1 MVRDLARQLN
11 KQARLEIQGQQTGVD
26 REILDRL
33 EAPLTH
39 LLRNGLDHG
48 LETPAERQAA
58 GKPAEGLLTLTARHH
73 SGQLHVTVADD
84 GRGIDLERLRAQVT
98 ARELISAELAA
109 RLSEPELLEF
119 LFLPGFS
126 TANAVTEL
134 SGRGVGLDVVRS
146 FTQSV
151 GGLVRVENRPGAGL
165 LFHLQ
170 LPITLSVV
178 RALLVEVGG
187 EPLAIPLARIHQLA
201 STNRDAIRTLEG
213 RWYLTVDQA
222 NIGLV
227 DARELLELPSP
238 RPRPAQWPVVILGD
252 RIRGY
257 GLVVDRLLGESK
269 LVVRHLDA
277 QLGKVRDVASVSLL
291 NDGSPVLIL
300 DPEDL
305 IRSIENQL
313 AGGRLKHF
321 QSTPTAAP
329 VKKPK
334 RILVAEDSLTVREL
348 ERKLLVQRGYL
359 VDVAVDGMEAWNDA
373 RLGHY
378 DLIISDVD
386 MPRLNGIDLVRNLK
400 RDPRLSPTPIIIV
413 SYKDR
418 DEDRLRG
425 LEAGANHY
433 LAKSS
438 FHDDSFLTTVT
449 DLIGEP

>member
-1 MVRDLARQLN
+1 
-11 KQARLEIQGQQTGVD
+11 
-26 REILDRL
+26 
-33 EAPLTH
+33 
-39 LLRNGLDHG
+39 
-48 LETPAERQAA
+48 
-58 GKPAEGLLTLTARHH
+58 
-73 SGQLHVTVADD
+73 
-84 GRGIDLERLRAQVT
+84 
-98 ARELISAELAA
+98 
-109 RLSEPELLEF
+109 
-119 LFLPGFS
+119 
-126 TANAVTEL
+126 
-134 SGRGVGLDVVRS
+134 
-146 FTQSV
+146 
-151 GGLVRVENRPGAGL
+151 LVRVENRPGAGL